1 MPQVKTQ
8 VRRAQD
14 AASSALSDAQATGK
28 EAVDAF
34 RDVADTFGDAIDD
47 SLKRRPYATLA
58 VAAGIGF
65 LFGAA
70 WIPIGSNVGI
80 SAGSSQAG
88 GAFFSAS
95 SFSFFFSAWR
105 RFSRSCAAFCAAISV
120 TQAIPATAMKNP
132 AIARHACTAP

>member
-1 MPQVKTQ
+1 MATASPPTGLRTSPTNGTNPADVEHQLEIIRNDINKLSQQMTDLAAQTKDTTMAQVKTQ

-14 AASSALSDAQATGK
+14 AANSAISDAQATGK

-34 RDVADTFGDAIDD
+34 REVADTFGDAIDD

-70 WIPIGSNVGI
+70 WK
-80 SAGSSQAG
+80 
-88 GAFFSAS
+88 
-95 SFSFFFSAWR
+95 R
-105 RFSRSCAAFCAAISV
+105 
-120 TQAIPATAMKNP
+120 
-132 AIARHACTAP
+132 

>member
-1 MPQVKTQ
+1 MATASPSATRTGTTNGGTTPADIEHQLETIRDDITKLTQQMSDLADQTKDTAMAQVKTQ

-14 AASSALSDAQATGK
+14 AATTAISDAQATGK

-34 RDVADTFGDAIDD
+34 RDVADTFGDAVEY

-70 WIPIGSNVGI
+70 WK
-80 SAGSSQAG
+80 
-88 GAFFSAS
+88 
-95 SFSFFFSAWR
+95 R
-105 RFSRSCAAFCAAISV
+105 
-120 TQAIPATAMKNP
+120 
-132 AIARHACTAP
+132 

>member
-1 MPQVKTQ
+1 MATASPSATRTGTNGGTTPADVEHQLETIRNDISKLTQHMSDLVDQTKDTAMAQVKTQ

-14 AASSALSDAQATGK
+14 AANSAISDAQATGK

-34 RDVADTFGDAIDD
+34 REVADTFGDAIDD

-70 WIPIGSNVGI
+70 WK
-80 SAGSSQAG
+80 
-88 GAFFSAS
+88 
-95 SFSFFFSAWR
+95 R
-105 RFSRSCAAFCAAISV
+105 
-120 TQAIPATAMKNP
+120 
-132 AIARHACTAP
+132 

>member
-1 MPQVKTQ
+1 MTPADVEQQLETIREDVSKLTQQMAELAAETKDSAMAQVKTQ
-8 VRRAQD
+8 VRRAQE
-14 AASSALSDAQATGK
+14 AAGSALSDAQASGR

-70 WIPIGSNVGI
+70 W
-80 SAGSSQAG
+80 
-88 GAFFSAS
+88 
-95 SFSFFFSAWR
+95 R
-105 RFSRSCAAFCAAISV
+105 R
-120 TQAIPATAMKNP
+120 
-132 AIARHACTAP
+132 

>member
-1 MPQVKTQ
+1 MATASPSGMRTNPTNGGTTPADIEQQLETIRNDISKLTQQMTDLVDETKDTAMAQVKTQ
-8 VRRAQD
+8 VRRAQE
-14 AASSALSDAQATGK
+14 AANSAISDAQATGR

-70 WIPIGSNVGI
+70 W
-80 SAGSSQAG
+80 
-88 GAFFSAS
+88 
-95 SFSFFFSAWR
+95 R
-105 RFSRSCAAFCAAISV
+105 R
-120 TQAIPATAMKNP
+120 
-132 AIARHACTAP
+132 

>member
-1 MPQVKTQ
+1 MATASPPTGYRASPTNGTTPTDVDQQLQTIRNEITQLTKQMSELVDQTKDTAMSQVKTQ
-8 VRRAQD
+8 VRRAQE
-14 AASSALSDAQATGK
+14 AANSAMSDAQATGK

-70 WIPIGSNVGI
+70 WK
-80 SAGSSQAG
+80 
-88 GAFFSAS
+88 
-95 SFSFFFSAWR
+95 R
-105 RFSRSCAAFCAAISV
+105 
-120 TQAIPATAMKNP
+120 
-132 AIARHACTAP
+132 

>member
-1 MPQVKTQ
+1 MATASPPTGYRTSPANGTTPTDVDQQLQTIRNEITQLTKQMSELVDQTKDTAMSQVKTQ
-8 VRRAQD
+8 VRRAQE
-14 AASSALSDAQATGK
+14 AANSAMSDAQATGK

-70 WIPIGSNVGI
+70 WK
-80 SAGSSQAG
+80 
-88 GAFFSAS
+88 
-95 SFSFFFSAWR
+95 R
-105 RFSRSCAAFCAAISV
+105 
-120 TQAIPATAMKNP
+120 
-132 AIARHACTAP
+132 

>member
-1 MPQVKTQ
+1 MATASPPAGLRTSPTNGTNPADVEHQLEIIRNDINKLSQQMTDLAAQTKDTTMAQVKTQ

-14 AASSALSDAQATGK
+14 AANSAISDAQATGK

-34 RDVADTFGDAIDD
+34 REVADTFGDAIDD

-70 WIPIGSNVGI
+70 WK
-80 SAGSSQAG
+80 
-88 GAFFSAS
+88 
-95 SFSFFFSAWR
+95 R
-105 RFSRSCAAFCAAISV
+105 
-120 TQAIPATAMKNP
+120 
-132 AIARHACTAP
+132 

>member
-1 MPQVKTQ
+1 MATATPPIGVSTSPTNGTTPADMEAQLQTIRNDISKLTQQMSDLVDQTKDTAMAQVKTQ
-8 VRRAQD
+8 VRRAQE
-14 AASSALSDAQATGK
+14 AANSALTDAQASGK

-70 WIPIGSNVGI
+70 WK
-80 SAGSSQAG
+80 
-88 GAFFSAS
+88 
-95 SFSFFFSAWR
+95 R
-105 RFSRSCAAFCAAISV
+105 
-120 TQAIPATAMKNP
+120 
-132 AIARHACTAP
+132 